1 MINFFQNVLIAS
13 FHGSIVILAVLL
25 LRLVLRKAPRKYICW
40 LWVLAGLR
48 LLIPVPLQSSF
59 SLQPRSI
66 PIRLSID
73 PSILMFA
80 AWAVVAVAIASYST
94 LSYIHL
100 RRQVRDAV
108 KIPGGWESDKIE
120 TAFVLGFIKPKIYI
134 PTGMSKSARRQ
145 ILAHERTHL
154 DKGDHWIKMIGF
166 LALALHWFNPLVWL
180 SYYLLCKDIE
190 MACDERVVQF
200 MELDERKAYSSALL
214 ACSTNRVH
222 YAASPVAFG
231 EVSVKYRIQSVLHY
245 RKPGFLVSLMC
256 ICAICFVAVCLVTSP
271 VNAEQADAQAQLKQS
286 SQADPASF
294 TPAVLPEVEPN
305 PDWGVT
311 VSMDA
316 QSTTGGMLIYAVE
329 ERFAAASERITMKN
343 AFLERWNGSGWEPI
357 PSQSGKQS
365 LFEEHYIGFAQNR
378 EQSVN
383 YFTEELDWTLLYGA
397 LPTGDY
403 RICQAIESDTDSA
416 TFRTAFHIY
425 REPLPSEEEA
435 ALERCNTALNTLYNG
450 TGYSVTF
457 SELDP
462 EGNPAPVKRVT
473 KLGAEARVD
482 FYLGEFCTSSNNS
495 EDAVYHT
502 RDWDKPF
509 RLNQNRRFLFPEG
522 QSTISQEEISFRSVW
537 TDYTGTSYRGTDT
550 FRFYEDGTLQ
560 SADRL
565 VQTLDGSGNVA
576 AQRLNRL
583 EAAKVPYGISIRD
596 TQNFDVQ
603 DSFDAAKE
611 SPWRIFFRIDDDLL
625 TPSGGEVWLST
636 ETVGVSNYTA
646 DGTYWLEK
654 KNGQSWSRLGGESKE
669 ASWGN
674 DTVKI
679 VSQTAVINVD
689 WSADYGKLE
698 PGVYRMGKRFFSGSE
713 SIIQYAQFAIYSAG
727 GIYGE
732 GSEEAIARVDAAIER
747 LKEGSYRVEEYHP
760 NYGGQGDMRL
770 TQVMWKYGDMEVTEY
785 YKQGVYSH
793 CSYSTNTPEFD
804 WSYQNWLKRGYDTA
818 GYSSVYFPTGY
829 SVISDREIRFAQAY
843 SSNSW
848 NNPCSLYTYRFDENG
863 NITEIQIEFLDS
875 MLYSPGRLPHK
886 DVIRYVIT
894 GTPESEIQATVQQR
908 KIECDQAVAKWNLEN
923 SGS

>member
-1 MINFFQNVLIAS
+1 MMNFFQSVLIAS

-40 LWVLAGLR
+40 LWMLAGLR

-66 PIRLSID
+66 PIRLSVD
-73 PSILMFA
+73 PSILMLA
-80 AWAVVAVAIASYST
+80 GWAVVAAVIASYST

-108 KIPGGWESDKIE
+108 KIPGGWESDRIE

-134 PTGMSKSARRQ
+134 PAGMSKSARKQ

-180 SYYLLCKDIE
+180 SYVLLCKDIE

-245 RKPGFLVSLMC
+245 RKPGFLISLIC
-256 ICAICFVAVCLVTSP
+256 VCAICFVAVCLVTSP
-271 VNAEQADAQAQLKQS
+271 VNAQEADSQTQLKQS

-316 QSTTGGMLIYAVE
+316 QSPTGGSLTYAVE
-329 ERFAAASERITMKN
+329 ERFAAASETITMKDG
-343 AFLERWNGSGWEPI
+343 FLERWNGNSWEPV

-365 LFEEHYIGFAQNR
+365 LFEEHGIGFAQSR
-378 EQSVN
+378 EQTVN

-397 LPTGDY
+397 LSAGDY
-403 RICQAIESDTDSA
+403 RICQTIESDTDSA
-416 TFRTAFHIY
+416 VFRTAFHIY
-425 REPLPSEEEA
+425 REPLPRQEEA
-435 ALERCNTALNTLYNG
+435 ALERCTTALSTLYG
-450 TGYSVTF
+450 STGYSVLF

-462 EGNPAPVKRVT
+462 EGNIAPVKRVT
-473 KLGAEARVD
+473 KSNGEARVD

-495 EDAVYHT
+495 EAAFYHT
-502 RDWDKPF
+502 MDWDKPF
-509 RLNQNRRFLFPEG
+509 RLNQNRRFLFPES

-537 TDYTGTSYRGTDT
+537 ADYTGTAYQGTDT

-565 VQTLDGSGNVA
+565 VQTMDGSGNVIDE
-576 AQRLNRL
+576 QLNRL
-583 EAAKVPYGISIRD
+583 ESEKPPYSSSVRS

-611 SPWRIFFRIDDDLL
+611 SPWHIFFRVDDDLL
-625 TPSGGEVWLST
+625 TPSSGEVWLST

-654 KNGQSWSRLGGESKE
+654 KEGQSWSRLGGETKE
-669 ASWGN
+669 ASWGS

-679 VSQTAVINVD
+679 LSQTTVIDVD
-689 WSADYGKLE
+689 WSADYGRLE
-698 PGVYRMGKRFFSGSE
+698 PGVYRMGKRFYNGSE

-732 GSEEAIARVDAAIER
+732 GGEEAIARVDAAIER
-747 LKEGSYRVEEYHP
+747 LKIGSYRVEKYNTVVGSP
-760 NYGGQGDMRL
+760 GDSQL
-770 TQVMWKYGDMEVTEY
+770 TEVIWKYGDVEVNDY

-793 CSYSTNTPEFD
+793 CYCGTNTPECA
-804 WSYQNWLKRGYDTA
+804 WSYQTWLKRDYSTA
-818 GYSSVYFPTGY
+818 GYASVYFPTGY
-829 SVISDREIRFAQAY
+829 SVISDREIQFAQAY
-843 SSNSW
+843 SSNAAD
-848 NNPCSLYTYRFDENG
+848 NPCTLYTYRFDENG
-863 NITEIQIEFLDS
+863 NITEILRQSLDS
-875 MLYSPGRLPHK
+875 MWYGHGT
-886 DVIRYVIT
+886 RYVIT
-894 GTPESEIQATVQQR
+894 DTPESEIQATVQQR
-908 KIECDQAVAKWNLEN
+908 QIEFEQAAAQWNS

>member
-1 MINFFQNVLIAS
+1 MMNFFQNVLIAS

-25 LRLVLRKAPRKYICW
+25 LRVLLRKAPRKYICW

-66 PIRLSID
+66 PVRLSID

-80 AWAVVAVAIASYST
+80 AWAVVAVVIASYST

-134 PTGMSKSARRQ
+134 PTGMSKSARKQ

-180 SYYLLCKDIE
+180 SYILLCKDIE

-245 RKPGFLVSLMC
+245 RKPGFLISFLCVF
-256 ICAICFVAVCLVTSP
+256 AICFVAVCLVTSP
-271 VNAEQADAQAQLKQS
+271 VNAEQPDTQAQLKQS

-316 QSTTGGMLIYAVE
+316 QSPTGGTLIYAVE

-343 AFLERWNGSGWEPI
+343 AFLERWNGSGWDPI
-357 PSQSGKQS
+357 PSQSGKQF
-365 LFEEHYIGFAQNR
+365 LFEEYYIGFAQNR
-378 EQSVN
+378 DQPVN
-383 YFTEELDWTLLYGA
+383 YFTEELDWTLYYGA
-397 LPTGDY
+397 LSAGDY
-403 RICQAIESDTDSA
+403 RISQTIESDTDSA
-416 TFRTAFHIY
+416 VFRTAFHIY
-425 REPLPSEEEA
+425 REPLPSREEA
-435 ALERCNTALNTLYNG
+435 ALERCNTALNTLYNS
-450 TGYSVTF
+450 TDYSIVF

-462 EGNPAPVKRVT
+462 DGNPAPVKRVT
-473 KLGAEARVD
+473 KSGAIAQVD
-482 FYLGEFCTSSNNS
+482 FYLGEFHTSSNNS
-495 EDAVYHT
+495 ESAIYHT

-522 QSTISQEEISFRSVW
+522 QSAISQEEISFRSVW

-565 VQTLDGSGNVA
+565 VQTLDGSGNVVA
-576 AQRLNRL
+576 ERLNRL
-583 EAAKVPYGISIRD
+583 EAAKVPYDISIRD

-625 TPSGGEVWLST
+625 TPSGGEVWLGT
-636 ETVGVSNYTA
+636 ETVGVSNYTT
-646 DGTYWLEK
+646 DGVYWLEK
-654 KNGQSWSRLGGESKE
+654 KDGKSWYQLNQNWNRLGGESKE

-679 VSQTAVINVD
+679 VSQTTIINVD

-698 PGVYRMGKRFFSGSE
+698 PGVYRMGKRFYNGSE

-747 LKEGSYRVEEYHP
+747 LKSGSYRVEKYNP
-760 NYGGQGDMRL
+760 IYGAQGDMQL

-793 CSYSTNTPEFD
+793 CTYDTPEDD
-804 WSYQNWLKRGYDTA
+804 WSYQFWLKRELDDAGYD
-818 GYSSVYFPTGY
+818 SVYFPTGY

-843 SSNSW
+843 SSNASD
-848 NNPCSLYTYRFDENG
+848 NPCTLYTYRFDENG
-863 NITEIQIEFLDS
+863 NITEILKEYLDS
-875 MLYSPGRLPHK
+875 MWNGH
-886 DVIRYVIT
+886 ITRYVIT
-894 GTPESEIQATVQQR
+894 DTPGSEIQATVQQR
-908 KIECDQAVAKWNLEN
+908 QIECDQAVAKWNLEN